1 MVVGLLTRLLI
12 NVNIAFMFLGTFLC
26 SLGFCFMISS
36 ANSFANVWF
45 PHHQIFL
52 VSSIC
57 IFGIFTSDALGTFL
71 SSYFIREGASRD
83 EVFDFL
89 LWESIIMIIIHVL
102 NAFFFKGKPK
112 NIQKY
117 SSIKVVMPQQL
128 KEIRLSKI

>member
-1 MVVGLLTRLLI
+1 MET
-12 NVNIAFMFLGTFLC
+12 FQTYFLC

-71 SSYFIREGASRD
+71 SAYFIRKEATRD

-89 LWESIIMIIIHVL
+89 MWESIIMIIIHVL
-102 NAFFFKGKPK
+102 NALFFKGKPK

-117 SSIKVVMPQQL
+117 KSFKVVMPQQL
-128 KEIRLSKI
+128 KEIRLNKI

>member
-71 SSYFIREGASRD
+71 SSYFVREGATRD
-83 EVFDFL
+83 DVFHFL
-89 LWESIIMIIIHVL
+89 LWESLIMIVIHIL
-102 NAFFFKGKPK
+102 NAIFFKGKPK
-112 NIQKY
+112 NIQK
-117 SSIKVVMPQQL
+117 
-128 KEIRLSKI
+128 